1 MSGKRLYRSTEDR
14 MIAGVCGGLG
24 EYFGIDSTL
33 IRLVLLFLVIWG
45 GGGILVYI
53 IAWIVIPEAPED
65 YQPPAK
71 SDADSTGEEVS
82 DIESDEPVALPVAE
96 AKEVEPAPE
105 TPEPESDAEVVDA

>member
-45 GGGILVYI
+45 GGGVLVYI
-53 IAWIVIPEAPED
+53 IAWIVIPEASEG

-71 SDADSTGEEVS
+71 SDADSTAEGVS